1 MMLVNRL
8 GYVSLNVSDLE
19 EAITLFSE
27 SGQLQLNRR
36 TEDRAYL
43 GSGQEHHWVELRS
56 DPSVP
61 EGLLRIAL
69 VIDQDATFED
79 VEKILVGEG
88 VAYKRGST
96 FREDF
101 IQEWIRFTDPDGTE
115 VEIFRGMA
123 GVAGAPQPKWAK
135 LERLVHVA
143 VSTNDWDQSLDFYT
157 RVLGMGVSDFI
168 EDTTAFIHAS
178 DGAHHTLVL
187 QRRPGPRVVNHV
199 CFQTETFDD
208 VMRARAIV
216 RRAGL
221 ELRDDLIRHQTSGSI
236 GFYFEALPQGL
247 GLEFCFEHGQVTPG
261 AHQPRTFVRTIQAKD
276 VYEPPAGY

>member
-8 GYVSLNVSDLE
+8 GYVTLNVTDLD
-19 EAITLFSE
+19 EAVTLFSD

-43 GSGQEHHWVELRS
+43 GANQEHHWVELRC
-56 DPSVP
+56 DPSQP
-61 EGLLRIAL
+61 EGLVRIGL
-69 VIDQDATFED
+69 VIDPEFSFED
-79 VEKILVGEG
+79 VEKVLADAG
-88 VAYKRGST
+88 VPFTRGSNFT
-96 FREDF
+96 EDF
-101 IQEWIRFTDPDGTE
+101 VQEWIRFNDPDGTE
-115 VEIFRGMA
+115 IEIFRGMA
-123 GVAGAPQPKWAK
+123 GVAGGNQPKWAK

-143 VSTNDWDQSLDFYT
+143 VSANDWDKALEFYT
-157 RVLGMGVSDFI
+157 GILGMGVSDFI

-187 QRRPGPRVVNHV
+187 QRRPGPRVVNHI

-221 ELRDDLIRHQTSGSI
+221 ELRDDLIRHETSGSI
-236 GFYFEALPQGL
+236 GFYFEAVPTGL
-247 GLEFCFEHGQVTPG
+247 GVEFCYEHGQVTPG
-261 AHQPRTFVRTIQAKD
+261 SHQPRTFVRTIRAKD